1 VRWGWDNLSSMRKPE
16 EESARLEA
24 MWSRARE
31 EQWKNTPEHIQ
42 ELGGVVRRSVDQDV
56 AELEAFLSKHEIP
69 VDRERLEEFRDL
81 LIVKRVDLKD
91 LEPAARARLRAR
103 TLQHD
108 DPRQMT
114 ADYSSAASAGEVPR
128 CRDCRWFV
136 AAPQDGSPTGDKPCT
151 ALGTKGSDQACFG
164 FTKSS
169 N

>member
-1 VRWGWDNLSSMRKPE
+1 
-16 EESARLEA
+16 
-24 MWSRARE
+24 MWARARE
-31 EQWKNTPEHIQ
+31 EQWENTPEHIK
-42 ELGGVVRRSVDQDV
+42 ELGGVVRRSVDHDV
-56 AELEAFLSKHEIP
+56 AELESFLSKHGIP

-81 LIVKRVDLKD
+81 LIVRRVDLKD

-108 DPRQMT
+108 DHRQMT
-114 ADYSSAASAGEVPR
+114 ADYVAAVNAGELPR

-136 AAPQDGSPTGDKPCT
+136 TAPQDGSPTGDQACT